1 MNQQAK
7 YPLMPIAWLVWISM
21 CISQLL
27 VYFVIGEVKGID
39 GIEALRFFPVLPLLM
54 SSLLRWLV
62 LPRITSKAK
71 ALPIFIAGAALAD
84 ACGIAGSILAPELK
98 ETYLVLSFM
107 GLAQFI
113 PSFALR
119 QKD

>member
-1 MNQQAK
+1 M
-7 YPLMPIAWLVWISM
+7 
-21 CISQLL
+21 
-27 VYFVIGEVKGID
+27 
-39 GIEALRFFPVLPLLM
+39 ALRHSDLSQSCRFSCPRFCAGW

-62 LPRITSKAK
+62 LPRISSKAK

>member
-1 MNQQAK
+1 MNQPAK
-7 YPLMPIAWLVWISM
+7 YPLTPIAWIIWASI

-27 VYFVIGEVKGID
+27 VYFVVGHVETIR
-39 GIEALRFFPVLPLLM
+39 GIEALRFFPVLPLLI
-54 SSLLRWLV
+54 SSLMRWLV
-62 LPRITSKAK
+62 LPRITSKGK
-71 ALPIFIAGAALAD
+71 ALPIFVAGAALAD
-84 ACGIAGSILAPELK
+84 ACGIAGGVLAPELK